1 MGDDP
6 KRSIKAIR
14 VMIKNNEKRIEE
26 LKKEVEKFEEKKKKK
41 EVEQQNAKREITKK
55 LVKQVY
61 KFLEKDSDSII
72 IRLMEAFVAMLR
84 NRPTASR
91 EDVELYLRKH
101 EGLLTAMNKVNPRK
115 ISGGNAKGYTDTVQA
130 IRNEF
135 TGDSPY
141 VKYIPFLVFLNQT
154 CAMVNLTVE
163 EKQIEQQIAELEEEN
178 KLKHKEIDEIE
189 TFEEHVDM
197 IIDYDVQVDQEKKQ
211 LALFQNHRDLLD
223 LRINKLSKYSRL
235 FEKYY
240 FAELKDTSLL
250 RSTKRDKI
258 DRMDDLDQ
266 LESINEKV
274 ANLNLAKTVTRIKRD
289 ERGHNP
295 VGSNRKV
302 NKMESQAKKFKEE
315 NKSEGEDSEGE
326 SDEESKEQASGE
338 TGEDETPY
346 QSIEPSHTIEE
357 SNEQFA
363 PSASRDDQVYSDE
376 EEDDNSRSRA

>member
-14 VMIKNNEKRIEE
+14 SMIKNNEKKIEQ
-26 LKKEVEKFEEKKKKK
+26 LKKEVDKFEERKKKKA
-41 EVEQQNAKREITKK
+41 VEQQNAKREITKK

-101 EGLLTAMNKVNPRK
+101 DGLMTAMNKVDPRK
-115 ISGGNAKGYTDTVQA
+115 ISGGNAKNYTDTVQA

-135 TGDSPY
+135 SGESPY

-163 EKQIEQQIAELEEEN
+163 EKGIEQQIVELEDEN
-178 KLKHKEIDEIE
+178 KNKHKEIDEIE

-197 IIDYDVQVDQEKKQ
+197 IIDYDIQVDQEKKQ
-211 LALFQNHRDLLD
+211 LALFKNHKDLLD
-223 LRINKLSKYSRL
+223 LRINKLSKYSRM
-235 FEKYY
+235 FERYY
-240 FAELKDTSLL
+240 YAELKDTSLL
-250 RSTKRDKI
+250 RSTKRDKL

-274 ANLNLAKTVTRIKRD
+274 ANLNLAKTVTRVKRD

-295 VGSNRKV
+295 VGSNKKV
-302 NKMESQAKKFKEE
+302 KNMEAQARKFKDD
-315 NKSEGEDSEGE
+315 KSEEESDEDSEGE
-326 SDEESKEQASGE
+326 SYEESKEQASVE
-338 TGEDETPY
+338 SGEDETPD
-346 QSIEPSHTIEE
+346 QSFEPSHTIEGSSE
-357 SNEQFA
+357 AFT
-363 PSASRDDQVYSDE
+363 PYASRDDQVYSDE
-376 EEDDNSRSRA
+376 EEDE